1 MEYANTNQE
10 GDMNAKNSSIVRA
23 SLALTS
29 LVACGAFAI
38 FGTSCAGSDKDTNGT
53 GGTGGGGQGGASTST
68 DPGSCTVSASD
79 TTISDMEETTKTGT
93 SFFHSGCMVGAWY
106 ATGDGSGTLS
116 PAQGSA
122 FTYDCG
128 TGDAHGGNCCAKVTA
143 TNFQP
148 NATATTYTDWG
159 WEEGLGLDSPSATEA
174 HGTNASAKNG
184 ITFWAKGDSAR
195 SVVVELGTVCTV
207 PSTRPGGTCV
217 ATASLQCDIGFASTI
232 NVTTS
237 WQQFNIAW
245 ASFVQPSWSGYTV
258 CTDKQNAIVTINFKN
273 DSSGSG
279 TSGWAGQLNGS
290 IYVDDLAFM

>member
-1 MEYANTNQE
+1 
-10 GDMNAKNSSIVRA
+10 MNATNRTTINSSLA
-23 SLALTS
+23 STSLAI
-29 LVACGAFAI
+29 CGALVLLAA
-38 FGTSCAGSDKDTNGT
+38 SCATGDTST
-53 GGTGGGGQGGASTST
+53 GGNGGSSGKGGSGGGQGGTSGT
-68 DPGSCTVSASD
+68 PTGTGSCTVSASD
-79 TTISDMEETTKTGT
+79 TTISDMEETTDSGT
-93 SFFHSGCMVGAWY
+93 SFFQSGCMVGAWY
-106 ATGDGSGTLS
+106 ATGDPSGTLS

-122 FTYDCG
+122 FKYDCDA
-128 TGDAHGGNCCAKVTA
+128 GDAHGGKCCAKVTA
-143 TNFQP
+143 TNFQA
-148 NATATTYTDWG
+148 NATSTTYTDWG
-159 WEEGLGLDSPSATEA
+159 WEEGLGLDSPSTTEA
-174 HGTNASAKNG
+174 HGVNASAKNG

-207 PSTRPGGTCV
+207 PSTRPGGACV

-245 ASFVQPSWSGYTV
+245 ASFAQPTWSGYTV

-279 TSGWAGQLNGS
+279 VGSSWTGQLNGS